1 MVTMSDVPPPST
13 QAPPLPSA
21 GEGGG
26 NEGARRA
33 ATPAPVR
40 PPLASLDELDDF
52 DTVIDARSP
61 AEFADDHIPGA
72 INCPVLDDAQRA
84 EIGTMYC
91 QVSPFAARRV
101 GAAMAARNIAR
112 HIEQSFADKP
122 KSWRPLIYCWRGG
135 QRSGSMTTVLQ
146 AVGWSARQLQG
157 GYKAYRKRVLTDLA
171 ELPQGLRFVVLHG
184 PTGSGK
190 TALLMAIAAAGGQ
203 TLDLE
208 AIARHR
214 GSVLGAMDAAQ
225 PGQRSF
231 ESAIWQ
237 ALRRFD
243 PARPVFVE
251 SESRRVGRLTIP
263 EALFEV
269 LIGARCVRIAVPVP
283 ARVAHLVEEYADLT
297 GHAGAL
303 RERLEFFVPLYGRK
317 TVERWQHWTDEADW
331 PALAEALIRTHYDP
345 AYSRGGTPL
354 YRRAF
359 DEDAWEVA
367 SLDRTERERIARA
380 ILQRFEETHA

>member
-1 MVTMSDVPPPST
+1 MGMTSDM
-13 QAPPLPSA
+13 PPLPHA

-26 NEGARRA
+26 EGVRRVTPTSAARS
-33 ATPAPVR
+33 
-40 PPLASLDELDDF
+40 PLASLDELDDF
-52 DTVIDARSP
+52 NAVIDARSP

-72 INCPVLDDAQRA
+72 INCPVLDDEQRA
-84 EIGTMYC
+84 EVGTMYS
-91 QVSPFAARRV
+91 QVSPFAARRI

-112 HIEQSFADKP
+112 HIEESFSDKP
-122 KSWRPLIYCWRGG
+122 KSWKPLVYCWRGG

-157 GYKAYRKRVLTDLA
+157 GYKAYRKRVLADLA
-171 ELPQGLRFVVLHG
+171 ELPQGLQFIVLHG

-190 TALLMAIAAAGGQ
+190 TALLEAIAAAGGQ

-214 GSVLGAMDAAQ
+214 GSVLGAMDEPQ

-231 ESAIWQ
+231 ESSIWQ
-237 ALRRFD
+237 GLRHFNR
-243 PARPVFVE
+243 ARPVFVE

-263 EALFEV
+263 EALFEA
-269 LIGARCVRIAVPVP
+269 LTGARCLRIAAPVA

-297 GHAGAL
+297 SRADAL
-303 RERLEFFVPLYGRK
+303 RARLEFFVPLHGHK
-317 TVERWQHWTDEADW
+317 TVAQWQHWVDEANW

-345 AYSRGGTPL
+345 AYGRGGTPL

-359 DEDAWEVA
+359 DEDAWEVP
-367 SLDRTERERIARA
+367 SLDRVERERIARA
-380 ILQRFEETHA
+380 ILHRFEETHA

>member
-1 MVTMSDVPPPST
+1 MRTAADGS
-13 QAPPLPSA
+13 PLPRA
-21 GEGGG
+21 GEG
-26 NEGARRA
+26 EGARRA

-40 PPLASLDELDDF
+40 PPLASLNELDEF
-52 DTVIDARSP
+52 DTVIDVRSP

-72 INCPVLDDAQRA
+72 ISCPVLDDAQRA
-84 EIGTMYC
+84 EVGTMYC
-91 QVSPFAARRV
+91 QVSPFAARRI
-101 GAAMAARNIAR
+101 GAAMVARNIAR
-112 HIEQSFADKP
+112 HIEESFADKP
-122 KSWRPLIYCWRGG
+122 KSWKPLVYCWRGG

-146 AVGWSARQLQG
+146 AVGWAARQLQG
-157 GYKAYRKRVLTDLA
+157 GYKTYRKRVLADLVD
-171 ELPQGLRFVVLHG
+171 LPRGLRFIVLHG

-190 TALLMAIAAAGGQ
+190 TALLEAIAAGGGQ

-208 AIARHR
+208 GIARHR

-237 ALRRFD
+237 VLRRCD

-263 EALFEV
+263 EDLFDALT
-269 LIGARCVRIAVPVP
+269 GARCLRIVAPVA

-297 GHAGAL
+297 RRTDAL
-303 RERLEFFVPLYGRK
+303 RARLEFFVPLHGRK
-317 TVERWQHWTDEADW
+317 TVEQWQRWTDEANW
-331 PALAEALIRTHYDP
+331 PVLAEALIRTHYDP
-345 AYSRGGTPL
+345 AYGRAGTPL

-359 DEDAWEVA
+359 DDDAWEVT
-367 SLDRTERERIARA
+367 SLDRAERERIARA

>member
-1 MVTMSDVPPPST
+1 MVMTSDI
-13 QAPPLPSA
+13 PPLPRA

-26 NEGARRA
+26 EGGRST
-33 ATPAPVR
+33 TPTSAVR
-40 PPLASLDELDDF
+40 SPLASLDELDDF

-84 EIGTMYC
+84 EVGTMYC

-112 HIEQSFADKP
+112 HIEESFADKP
-122 KSWRPLIYCWRGG
+122 KSWKPLVYCWRGG

-157 GYKAYRKRVLTDLA
+157 GYKAYRKRVLADLA
-171 ELPQGLRFVVLHG
+171 ELPSALQFLVLHG

-190 TALLMAIAAAGGQ
+190 TALLGAIAAAGGQ

-208 AIARHR
+208 AIACHR
-214 GSVLGAMDAAQ
+214 GSVLGALEAAQ
-225 PGQRSF
+225 PGQRWF
-231 ESAIWQ
+231 ESSIWQ

-243 PARPVFVE
+243 GARPVFVE

-263 EALFEV
+263 EALFDA
-269 LIGARCVRIAVPVP
+269 LTGARCLRIAAPVA

-297 GHAGAL
+297 GRADAL
-303 RERLEFFVPLYGRK
+303 RARLEFFVPLHGHK
-317 TVERWQHWTDEADW
+317 TVARWQRWVDEANW

-345 AYSRGGTPL
+345 AYGRGGTPL

-367 SLDRTERERIARA
+367 SLDRVERERIARA
-380 ILQRFEETHA
+380 ILHRFEETHA